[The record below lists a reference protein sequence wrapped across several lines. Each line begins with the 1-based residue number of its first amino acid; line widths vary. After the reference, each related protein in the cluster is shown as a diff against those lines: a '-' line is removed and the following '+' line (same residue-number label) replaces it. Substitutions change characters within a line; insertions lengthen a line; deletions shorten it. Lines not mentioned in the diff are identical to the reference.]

1 MKSDSQMEE
10 KREEEKKTGKKEG
23 RKDEWYLRLR
33 NIKRKKKSCTWGRKS
48 YETCIVLQITKT
60 A

>member
-33 NIKRKKKSCTWGRKS
+33 NIKRKKKKELYLGKKK
-48 YETCIVLQITKT
+48 L
-60 A
+60 